1 MGSACQRDWHAGCRT
16 EVRPM
21 LELKHVS
28 KSFSVFPVVNDVSF
42 TVKPGEVLG
51 YLGPNGAGKST
62 TIKMLAGLLEP
73 SKGEILFEGRNIQ
86 SDLHAF
92 KSRLGYVPEQSE
104 IYPHLSA
111 SDYLH
116 MVGRLR
122 GIGEG
127 SLEGRVRAF
136 LRIFDLEQE
145 MDGPIA
151 SFSKGMRQK
160 VLLAAALLHDPEI
173 LLLDEPLSGLDVT
186 TGLVVRDL
194 IRRLAAAG
202 KIVIYSSHVLEVT
215 EKVCTKVII
224 LHKGD
229 VVADDSVENLRRLM
243 RLPSLAAIFS
253 QLVLKED
260 TDAAAARLVEAMK
273 GAV

>member
-1 MGSACQRDWHAGCRT
+1 
-16 EVRPM
+16 
-21 LELKHVS
+21 
-28 KSFSVFPVVNDVSF
+28 
-42 TVKPGEVLG
+42 
-51 YLGPNGAGKST
+51 
-62 TIKMLAGLLEP
+62 
-73 SKGEILFEGRNIQ
+73 
-86 SDLHAF
+86 
-92 KSRLGYVPEQSE
+92 
-104 IYPHLSA
+104 
-111 SDYLH
+111 
-116 MVGRLR
+116 
-122 GIGEG
+122 
-127 SLEGRVRAF
+127 
-136 LRIFDLEQE
+136 

-224 LHKGD
+224 LHKGE

-243 RLPSLAAIFS
+243 RLPSLAEIFS

-273 GAV
+273 GAD